1 MLPCFTLL
9 FIRYMITDIFAVNM
23 FIQCAFTLH
32 SNTKQSSISDEKL
45 RGSYCHLVFQIFTA
59 QSALTPPKCSQ
70 DFQSRAIGGDRW
82 HLAPCASLHILCTC
96 VSFKWCE
103 PSKLKNKKKNLTL
116 LNRTPRTS
124 NEATQENSCWSLY
137 HKRLVTMQNTDS
149 AIHHDEITM
158 LGYSQPSRYKDD
170 LQSTELLILA
180 TLSVW
185 GSQIGFPETIKST
198 TYSLDTQNTSKN
210 MQTFRRVKTTAVK

>member
-1 MLPCFTLL
+1 MSPCFTLL

-45 RGSYCHLVFQIFTA
+45 WRSYCHLVFQIFTA

-70 DFQSRAIGGDRW
+70 DFQSRAIRGDRW

-103 PSKLKNKKKNLTL
+103 PSKLKKKKKKNLTL

-124 NEATQENSCWSLY
+124 NEA
-137 HKRLVTMQNTDS
+137 NT
-149 AIHHDEITM
+149 
-158 LGYSQPSRYKDD
+158 GKF
-170 LQSTELLILA
+170 LLIPIPQMVSHHAEHWLGNSSWWDHRA
-180 TLSVW
+180 RILTA
-185 GSQIGFPETIKST
+185 KS
-198 TYSLDTQNTSKN
+198 L
-210 MQTFRRVKTTAVK
+210 

>member
-32 SNTKQSSISDEKL
+32 SNTKQSSISDENL
-45 RGSYCHLVFQIFTA
+45 WRSYCHLVFQIFTA

-70 DFQSRAIGGDRW
+70 DFQSRAIRGDRW

-103 PSKLKNKKKNLTL
+103 PSKQKIKNKKSHFAKSHTKDVK
-116 LNRTPRTS
+116 
-124 NEATQENSCWSLY
+124 WS
-137 HKRLVTMQNTDS
+137 HTGKF
-149 AIHHDEITM
+149 
-158 LGYSQPSRYKDD
+158 
-170 LQSTELLILA
+170 LLIPIPQKVSHHAEHWLGNSSWWDHRA
-180 TLSVW
+180 RILTA
-185 GSQIGFPETIKST
+185 KS
-198 TYSLDTQNTSKN
+198 L
-210 MQTFRRVKTTAVK
+210 